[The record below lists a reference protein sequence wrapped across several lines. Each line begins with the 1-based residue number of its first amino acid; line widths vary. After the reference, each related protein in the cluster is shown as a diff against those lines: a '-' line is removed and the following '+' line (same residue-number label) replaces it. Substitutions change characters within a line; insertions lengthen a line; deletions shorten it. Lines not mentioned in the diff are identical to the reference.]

1 MGRAAE
7 QLSDKVQVIMV
18 PNDGKFFFANDV
30 LRGAPAAFA
39 KADQE
44 R

>member
-1 MGRAAE
+1 
-7 QLSDKVQVIMV
+7 VQIMMV

-30 LRGAPAAFA
+30 LKGRHPAAV
-39 KADQE
+39 